1 MITSSNVILIFSINN
16 DYSTSAVISWLIR
29 LNKPFIRINEDTLVE
44 LLWLNALDFAIMVNG
59 ETVVGSQITKLW
71 YRRGGLDLFAKFKND
86 LIKNYLRTEHTAL
99 IEYFYH
105 RLDKIPSVNKFRN
118 SDINKLYLMDLCQQC
133 GILAPQYLVTG
144 CKKELTNFF
153 EQHKHIIS
161 KPISTP
167 FSLQDDE
174 GFSHM
179 AYTSM
184 VNREDIDALPEQFVP
199 TFFQCAISKAYEI
212 RAFYLNGKFYAM
224 AIFSQNNSNT
234 SVDFRNY
241 DREKPNRVAPF
252 IFEKTY
258 ELKLKKMLDAY
269 GLNCASFDV
278 IYAGDD
284 AKYYFLDLNPVGQF
298 GMVSAPCNYNLE
310 KEIAMA
316 L

>member
-1 MITSSNVILIFSINN
+1 MILIFSINN

-59 ETVVGSQITKLW
+59 ETVLGSQITKLW

-252 IFEKTY
+252 TFEKTY
-258 ELKLKKMLDAY
+258 ELKLKKMFDAY

>member
-1 MITSSNVILIFSINN
+1 VILIFSINN
-16 DYSTSAVISWLIR
+16 DYSTSAVISWLIK
-29 LNKPFIRINEDTLVE
+29 LNKPFIRINEDTLIE
-44 LLWLNALDFAIMVNG
+44 LLWLNSSDFAIMVNG
-59 ETVVGSQITKLW
+59 KTVLGSQITKMW
-71 YRRGGLDLFAKFKND
+71 YRRGGLNLFAKFKND

-105 RLDKIPSVNKFRN
+105 RLDKIPSINKFKN
-118 SDINKLYLMDLCQQC
+118 SDINKLYLMDLCQQYD
-133 GILAPQYLVTG
+133 ILAPQYLVTG
-144 CKKELTNFF
+144 CKKALTNFF
-153 EQHKHIIS
+153 EQEKRIIS

-199 TFFQCAISKAYEI
+199 TFFQRAIAKAYEI

-234 SVDFRNY
+234 NVDFRNY
-241 DREKPNRVAPF
+241 DRDKPNRVAPYS
-252 IFEKTY
+252 FEKTY
-258 ELKLKKMLDAY
+258 EQKLKKMLDAY

-278 IYAGDD
+278 IYASDD
-284 AKYYFLDLNPVGQF
+284 ARYYFLDLNPVGQF

-310 KEIAMA
+310 KEIAMV